1 MIFGVRYRSEKFT
14 GFHILIMKDLLN
26 ILITPRKQQRNMKDL
41 LNTLIEPRQQK
52 KPLTKTQHMENNATV
67 LNFVASL
74 LVFAFLL
81 AVIIYSFCSL
91 PIGINP

>member
-1 MIFGVRYRSEKFT
+1 
-14 GFHILIMKDLLN
+14 MKDLLN
-26 ILITPRKQQRNMKDL
+26 ILITPRQQQSNEKDL
-41 LNTLIEPRQQK
+41 LNILIEPRQQK
-52 KPLTKTQHMENNATV
+52 EPLTKTQRMSLFDENAATV

-74 LVFAFLL
+74 LVCTFFL